1 MKPTS
6 NFIPNKRKQLALES
20 RLILAAFTIM
30 ALIMGYRTF
39 AHAETYVVNGTKGQT
54 KVDAMKAAYND
65 PKAKIERCK
74 FKEKKN
80 SNEGEVQCRSVEIGS
95 NGTLVLQK

>member
-39 AHAETYVVNGTKGQT
+39 AHAETYTIDGKTGSTKLQAI
-54 KVDAMKAAYND
+54 VAAAGN
-65 PKAKIERCK
+65 PKSKIERCK
-74 FKEKKN
+74 FTEKTD
-80 SNEGEVQCRSVEIGS
+80 SNDGAVVCRSVELS
-95 NGTLVLQK
+95 PRGTLRLQK

>member
-1 MKPTS
+1 MKNQVTKLEQYAIPGAIIVFMI
-6 NFIPNKRKQLALES
+6 FITLH
-20 RLILAAFTIM
+20 
-30 ALIMGYRTF
+30 G
-39 AHAETYVVNGTKGQT
+39 HAETYVVNGNKGQT

-65 PKAKIERCK
+65 PKAVIERCK

-80 SNEGEVQCRSVEIGS
+80 SNEGAVECRKVEIGS